1 MPADFSNLDE
11 QTRAML
17 EDRYGINAHGNS
29 AKRSS
34 WRWVALLFAVIG
46 LPWLLWSAWH
56 HSNPEIRYSVV
67 SYRPIDSTSI
77 EITFDINRKR
87 PSQVLLCTVIARDF
101 DRNVVGELD
110 LTIAPS
116 RESLIRQSERIPTRL
131 PAVNAD
137 LLRCIAP

>member
-1 MPADFSNLDE
+1 MPADFSKLDP
-11 QTRAML
+11 QTRTLM
-17 EDRYGINAHGNS
+17 EKRYGIKPSKG
-29 AKRSS
+29 R
-34 WRWVALLFAVIG
+34 WRWVALLIALLG
-46 LPWLLWSAWH
+46 LPWLFWSAWH

-116 RESLIRQSERIPTRL
+116 KESLIRQSARIPTRL

>member
-1 MPADFSNLDE
+1 ME
-11 QTRAML
+11 K
-17 EDRYGINAHGNS
+17 RYGIKPSKG
-29 AKRSS
+29 R
-34 WRWVALLFAVIG
+34 WRWVALLIALLG
-46 LPWLLWSAWH
+46 LPWLFWSAWH

-116 RESLIRQSERIPTRL
+116 KESLIRQSARIPTRL

>member
-1 MPADFSNLDE
+1 MPADFSKLDP
-11 QTRAML
+11 QTRTFL
-17 EDRYGINAHGNS
+17 EKRYGIKPSKG
-29 AKRSS
+29 R
-34 WRWVALLFAVIG
+34 WRWVALLIALLG
-46 LPWLLWSAWH
+46 LPWLFWSAWH

-116 RESLIRQSERIPTRL
+116 KESLIRQSARIPTRL

>member
-1 MPADFSNLDE
+1 MPADFSKLDP
-11 QTRAML
+11 QTRTFL
-17 EDRYGINAHGNS
+17 EERYGIKPSKG
-29 AKRSS
+29 R
-34 WRWVALLFAVIG
+34 WRWVALLIALLG
-46 LPWLLWSAWH
+46 LPWLFWSAWH

-67 SYRPIDSTSI
+67 SYRPVDSTSI

-116 RESLIRQSERIPTRL
+116 RESLIRQSARIPTRL